1 MAHFAKLDENNTVV
15 QVVVVANEV
24 ITPDGE
30 NENGQLG
37 VDFLSNL
44 FGGIWKQTS
53 YNNNFRKQFSGMG
66 HIYDESADVFILNKP
81 FPSWTLD
88 ENYDWQPPVP
98 FPNERV
104 NGAPKPFNWNE
115 DTQSWDE
122 VW

>member
-1 MAHFAKLDENNTVV
+1 MAHFAKLDENNAVV

-66 HIYDESADVFILNKP
+66 HIYDESADVILDP
-81 FPSWTLD
+81 
-88 ENYDWQPPVP
+88 
-98 FPNERV
+98 
-104 NGAPKPFNWNE
+104 
-115 DTQSWDE
+115 
-122 VW
+122 